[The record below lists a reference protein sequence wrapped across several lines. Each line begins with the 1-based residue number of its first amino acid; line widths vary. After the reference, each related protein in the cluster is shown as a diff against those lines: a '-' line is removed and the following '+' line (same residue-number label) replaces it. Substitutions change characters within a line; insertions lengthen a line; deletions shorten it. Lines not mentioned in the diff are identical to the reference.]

1 MSEGLRVVLPFG
13 ETPELG
19 VPIGLYEDLGV
30 VMRDCVRRALGFDA
44 GFDVDPP
51 TTTAW
56 MSHLRR

>member
-1 MSEGLRVVLPFG
+1 MVLPFG